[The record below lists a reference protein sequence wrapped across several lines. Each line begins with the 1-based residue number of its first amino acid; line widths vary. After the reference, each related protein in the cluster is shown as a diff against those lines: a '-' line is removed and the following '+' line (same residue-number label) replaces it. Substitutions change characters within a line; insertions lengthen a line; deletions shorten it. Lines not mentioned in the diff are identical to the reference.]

1 MNHIHGGCSAVNL
14 RSIDLNLLVTFEAV
28 MSERSVSAAAKRL
41 GLTQSAV
48 SHALRRLRTTFGDP
62 LLVRG
67 AEGMEPTPRA
77 LQIATVVSD
86 ALGQIEQVVD
96 ERQAF
101 DPRRSERRFTVRV
114 SEYVAPFLLPALCA
128 TVRREAPGITL
139 QVAHFDARE
148 TDQRIGPDEIHVRAT
163 SLTPPPAASAGL
175 RLIEDVFVVLMS
187 RTHPQARR
195 SMSLDR
201 YIELAHLKVAAA
213 ALGTNMID
221 DALSSRRLRRNVML
235 TVPSWF
241 EMRGVIATTDLVG
254 AIPRRWAG
262 DPVFSAGCVSQ
273 HLPLEEVIFAVD
285 LRWRL
290 RDARDPGHRWLRSLI
305 EQALP
310 PATPD

>member
-1 MNHIHGGCSAVNL
+1 
-14 RSIDLNLLVTFEAV
+14 
-28 MSERSVSAAAKRL
+28 
-41 GLTQSAV
+41 
-48 SHALRRLRTTFGDP
+48 
-62 LLVRG
+62 
-67 AEGMEPTPRA
+67 
-77 LQIATVVSD
+77 
-86 ALGQIEQVVD
+86 
-96 ERQAF
+96 
-101 DPRRSERRFTVRV
+101 
-114 SEYVAPFLLPALCA
+114 
-128 TVRREAPGITL
+128 
-139 QVAHFDARE
+139 
-148 TDQRIGPDEIHVRAT
+148 
-163 SLTPPPAASAGL
+163 
-175 RLIEDVFVVLMS
+175 VFVVLMS

-195 SMSLDR
+195 SMTLDR

-213 ALGTNMID
+213 AVGTNMID

-262 DPVFSAGCVSQ
+262 EPVFSAGCVSQ

-310 PATPD
+310 PATAE